1 MLGQMY
7 GRRPAPHRTAPVP
20 YVQIILEVVA
30 RNHRSGHTSGR
41 IIYRLGGAML
51 TLLPR
56 LSPPLGFASPGFF
69 SARPGLAPTC
79 RSPQRAAVNDR
90 PAKSRRIAQQALALG
105 RVTSVGR
112 QRVNAVRY
120 AQNSRMNAQTPA
132 SVFNG
137 PEHWRQRAEEA
148 RRMAELMSDIPS
160 KEAMLRVAEDYERL
174 AKRAEE
180 RAKGRGGVLSTPR
193 GERCE
198 LLRGK
203 LANNRRNAR

>member
-1 MLGQMY
+1 M
-7 GRRPAPHRTAPVP
+7 PIT
-20 YVQIILEVVA
+20 
-30 RNHRSGHTSGR
+30 
-41 IIYRLGGAML
+41 
-51 TLLPR
+51 
-56 LSPPLGFASPGFF
+56 
-69 SARPGLAPTC
+69 
-79 RSPQRAAVNDR
+79 
-90 PAKSRRIAQQALALG
+90 
-105 RVTSVGR
+105 
-112 QRVNAVRY
+112 
-120 AQNSRMNAQTPA
+120 SRMNAQTPA

-160 KEAMLRVAEDYERL
+160 KEAMLRIAEDYERH